1 MRMQVA
7 ETRDGPGWA
16 TYLMAAVVPLLAVAW
31 ILAHWATV
39 DAGAELLG
47 GARLGWFLAAGA
59 AASMTWNAG
68 AVCQQGAVIERLPGG
83 RLLAVQFAGSAANH
97 ILPAGI
103 GVATVNLR
111 FLRHRGLSRSSALSA
126 VGLNTCAGVLVHLL
140 ALAVLIGTGLAAP
153 RSVTRVGVVALVAA
167 GIGVAL
173 VLALALVPGLGRR
186 CVTAIRAQVASAAAQ
201 WAVVGREPVRALQLW
216 TGSAAVPVL
225 HVISLVCITRAIG
238 AHITVGAVFG
248 VYFLASTVSAAVPSP
263 GGFGTLDA
271 ALIVALTA
279 DGLTAAVAVAAVVGY
294 RLVTVWI
301 PLLPSACT
309 LGVLHRAAVI

>member
-1 MRMQVA
+1 MQVA
-7 ETRDGPGWA
+7 ETRDQPGRA
-16 TYLMAAVVPLLAVAW
+16 TYILAAVVPLLAVGW
-31 ILAHWATV
+31 ILAHWTTV
-39 DAGAELLG
+39 DAGTDLL
-47 GARLGWFLAAGA
+47 RGA
-59 AASMTWNAG
+59 ALAWIIAACAVASMTWVAG
-68 AVCQQGAVIERLPGG
+68 AVCQQGAVVERLPGG

-111 FLRHRGLSRSSALSA
+111 FLRHRGLSRSTALSA

-153 RSVTRVGVVALVAA
+153 GSVTRVGVVASIAA
-167 GIGVAL
+167 GIVAAL
-173 VLALALVPGLGRR
+173 ILALALVPSLRRR
-186 CVTAIRAQVASAAAQ
+186 CVTAIRAQAGSAAAQ
-201 WAVVGREPVRALQLW
+201 WAAVGRHPTRALQLW

-225 HVISLVCITRAIG
+225 HVITLACITRALG
-238 AHITVGAVFG
+238 AHIGVGAIFG

-279 DGLTAAVAVAAVVGY
+279 DGLTTAVAIAAVVAY

-301 PLLPSACT
+301 PLLPSACM
-309 LGVLHRAAVI
+309 LGVLHRTAVI